1 MRKWLFYISLTL
13 VSAATAMAQHESLE
27 RHFSTWKLRYS
38 PDTVDSFYAQDTN
51 LDAFHRFEPFHHNN
65 LHAGMLAGNP
75 GQAFRA
81 FNYFSRSPLPDFIFR
96 SPYTSYF
103 TATDEVVYYNARKP
117 FTRFDF
123 RTGANGY
130 EDVQGVFTINPTPF
144 LNAGLK
150 YRSIKTDGS
159 FINSASKNKDFVLW
173 QSYTGHRYQN
183 HFNITASRQSSQEY
197 GGIASD
203 SAYIDGTRV
212 DLLSVRLENASS
224 EQKNQAA
231 FFSHEY
237 RFGKMTTDTVYRE
250 EDTVLSL
257 NYHGNFSLYQ
267 DVRLSRN
274 WRIYDDIP
282 GNFYSQTYMN
292 PSYTRDSIALIS
304 GRHQAGVQ
312 FFGERDSIRTF
323 RIFAGIINEGKRF
336 HLTDRDDFVQ
346 NHYLKAYISDD
357 SRQRF
362 RYKASARYG
371 IAGRRQSD
379 FTSAI
384 SLAYH
389 PDSLQHISFNNSL
402 KHEAANYFYE
412 HFASNHFYWN
422 QQLAN
427 EKVLKSSLV
436 YRNQSYHFNLRINH
450 ALLGDPVY
458 IAASKKPEQ
467 FKGNANILGAALGK
481 EFIIGPVGLKT
492 DIVYQHIDQDS
503 ILYIPDLLIFAG
515 LYFEHNVF
523 DHNMLLRVG
532 ADTRYHSD
540 YPAVTY
546 IPATGFFA
554 PENAETLPESVLVD
568 AYLSFK
574 VKRFRA
580 FIRYNNIG
588 GELLSDAAWS
598 LQHYPERPSAI
609 HFGFSW
615 EFYD

>member
-1 MRKWLFYISLTL
+1 
-13 VSAATAMAQHESLE
+13 
-27 RHFSTWKLRYS
+27 
-38 PDTVDSFYAQDTN
+38 
-51 LDAFHRFEPFHHNN
+51 
-65 LHAGMLAGNP
+65 MLAGNT
-75 GQAFRA
+75 GQAFRPYD
-81 FNYFSRSPLPDFIFR
+81 YFSRTPLPDFIFR
-96 SPYTSYF
+96 NPYTSYF
-103 TATDEVVYYNARKP
+103 TSTNDVVYYNTRKP

-123 RTGANGY
+123 KSGGNGY
-130 EDVQGVFTINPTPF
+130 EDVQGVFTLNPTPF

-150 YRSIKTDGS
+150 YRSIKTDGN
-159 FINSASKNKDFVLW
+159 FINSASKNKDFILW

-183 HFNITASRQSSQEY
+183 HFNITISRQSAQEY
-197 GGIASD
+197 GGIIND
-203 SAYIDGTRV
+203 SVYTEGTRI
-212 DLLSVRLENASS
+212 DLLSVKLNNATS
-224 EQKNQAA
+224 EQRNQAA

-237 RFGKMTTDTVYRE
+237 RFGKMTTDSVYRE
-250 EDTVLSL
+250 EDTVLQL

-282 GNFYSQTYMN
+282 GDFYSQIYRN

-304 GRHQAGVQ
+304 GRHQAGIL
-312 FFGERDSIRTF
+312 FFGERDSVRTF

-346 NHYLKAYISDD
+346 NHYLKAHISDN
-357 SRQRF
+357 SRRKF

-379 FTSAI
+379 FKSAV

-422 QQLAN
+422 QALAN
-427 EKVLKSSLV
+427 EKVVKNELA
-436 YRNQSYHFNLRINH
+436 YHQDKYHLSIRLNH
-450 ALLGDPVY
+450 AILTDPIY
-458 IAASKKPEQ
+458 IGESLKPEQ
-467 FKGNANILGAALGK
+467 FKGSANIISAGLGK
-481 EFIIGPVGLKT
+481 EFILGPVGLKT
-492 DIVYQHIDQDS
+492 DIIYQHINQDS
-503 ILYIPDLLIFAG
+503 ILYIPDLLIFSG
-515 LYFEHNVF
+515 LYFEHSLF
-523 DHNMLLRVG
+523 EKHMLLRIG
-532 ADTRYHSD
+532 ADARYHSD
-540 YPAVTY
+540 YTAVTY

-554 PENAETLPESVLVD
+554 PENGQSLPESLLVD

-598 LQHYPERPSAI
+598 LLHYPERPSAI
-609 HFGFSW
+609 SFGFSW